1 MITEEMKKNGIHC
14 RGQGFNCYNCKDKNK
29 CLEYEYNE
37 KMESLVD
44 KNKKHEI
51 DDFFK
56 RKGIIK
62 ISNSLIN
69 SNPISLLETLKDILV
84 IKAENNFIKD
94 EITYYGYSK
103 YFDIVKDGEGIP
115 EYIIIVTKEYT
126 DEYESMNVRIEK
138 VF

>member
-1 MITEEMKKNGIHC
+1 LHKEGLSCPRCKKTIIPINIYPSKEDLDKVNSYETLKLLDKKNKI
-14 RGQGFNCYNCKDKNK
+14 QV
-29 CLEYEYNE
+29 
-37 KMESLVD
+37 S
-44 KNKKHEI
+44 
-51 DDFFK
+51 DFLK

-69 SNPISLLETLKDILV
+69 SDPILLLEVLKDFLAV
-84 IKAENNFIKD
+84 KAENDFIKE

-103 YFDIVKDGEGIP
+103 YFDIVKDGEEIP